1 MPVQSM
7 RSLAHA
13 LQASASGQPGVDF
26 AEEDH
31 AKDDHAQPDV
41 RCLIQGRAA
50 EAVEAKPGEHHAT
63 APDWHGIDNNWDA
76 FGKVR
81 PQH

>member
-63 APDWHGIDNNWDA
+63 APDWQGIDNNRDA